1 MACPPWRVTFHLSRM
16 LPWAWQ
22 EEAVSL
28 NIGICG
34 PRESDEDVDW
44 VRLCVGCVNS
54 PIQEMRLAVAWAAL
68 YSGLVDVCS
77 VWSCWFCV
85 LLVGSVARLRWPV
98 DTRLRIGVPEAL
110 GGARV
115 Y

>member
-1 MACPPWRVTFHLSRM
+1 MACDLSPFAHAS
-16 LPWAWQ
+16 LSV
-22 EEAVSL
+22 AVSL
-28 NIGICG
+28 NIGICW
-34 PRESDEDVDW
+34 PRESDEDVEW
-44 VRLCVGCVNS
+44 VWLCVGCVNS
-54 PIQEMRLAVAWAAL
+54 PIQEIRLALAWAAL

-85 LLVGSVARLRWPV
+85 LMVGSVARFRWPV

-115 Y
+115 GVV

>member
-1 MACPPWRVTFHLSRM
+1 MTFHLSHM
-16 LPWAWQ
+16 LRWAWQ

-34 PRESDEDVDW
+34 PRESDEDVEW
-44 VRLCVGCVNS
+44 VWLCVGCVNS
-54 PIQEMRLAVAWAAL
+54 P
-68 YSGLVDVCS
+68 SGLVDVCS

-85 LLVGSVARLRWPV
+85 LIVGSVARFQWPV

-115 Y
+115 GVV